1 MSDALSSDDI
11 LQTDDLERE
20 AVEVERWGG
29 TVYVRELTG
38 RERDQFENEIL
49 TGDPNDPDVNTE
61 NLRARL
67 LVRTLCDE
75 DGNRLFGDDQMD
87 DLADKSGAVLSR
99 LFEKAQE
106 LNGMTAEDMEAIAG
120 N

>member
-1 MSDALSSDDI
+1 MTLSRDDI
-11 LQTDDLERE
+11 LNTDDLEKRE
-20 AVEVERWGG
+20 VEVPRWNGS
-29 TVYVRELTG
+29 VYVRELTG
-38 RERDQFENEIL
+38 RERDAFENEIL

-75 DGNRLFGDDQMD
+75 DGERLFGDDEMD
-87 DLADKSGAVLSR
+87 ELAGKSGAVLSQ
-99 LFEKAQE
+99 LFEEAQD
-106 LNGMTAEDMEAIAG
+106 LNGMTADDMEALTG

>member
-1 MSDALSSDDI
+1 MSALSREDI
-11 LQTDDLERE
+11 LEADDLDKRE
-20 AVEVERWGG
+20 VTVEEWDGE
-29 TVYVRELTG
+29 VYIRELTG
-38 RERDQFENEIL
+38 RERDAFENEIL

-75 DGNRLFGDDQMD
+75 DGERLFEDDQME
-87 DLADKSGAVLSR
+87 DLAEKSGAVLGR
-99 LFEKAQE
+99 LFEVAQE
-106 LNGMTAEDMEAIAG
+106 MNGMTAEEMTDMAG